1 MRLGGHL
8 RKLQHLNL
16 SSFSAILLE
25 SGQTILDLPINEK
38 ELGVIV
44 KALTLGGDTA
54 LYQKL
59 KLVKETI
66 EANPGGPYKK
76 ILRET
81 HGMVI

>member
-1 MRLGGHL
+1 
-8 RKLQHLNL
+8 LNL

-38 ELGVIV
+38 ELDTIV

>member
-1 MRLGGHL
+1 MQSDGHW
-8 RKLQHLNL
+8 KKQQHLNL
-16 SSFSAILLE
+16 SLFSATLLE

-38 ELGVIV
+38 ELGVID

>member
-1 MRLGGHL
+1 MECRENCKL
-8 RKLQHLNL
+8 R
-16 SSFSAILLE
+16 
-25 SGQTILDLPINEK
+25 TIVFLMDLPINNE
-38 ELGVIV
+38 ELGTIV

-66 EANPGGPYKK
+66 DANPGGPYKK
-76 ILRET
+76 ILRES